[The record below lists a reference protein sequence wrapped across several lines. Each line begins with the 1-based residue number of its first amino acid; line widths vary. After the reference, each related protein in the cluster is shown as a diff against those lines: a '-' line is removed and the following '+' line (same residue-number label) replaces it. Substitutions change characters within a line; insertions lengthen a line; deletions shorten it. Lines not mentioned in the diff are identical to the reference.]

1 MREGRPVLA
10 GVGVNGLREQDNK
23 QTNRNNAHCP
33 KSTIRCCTEGEEGNK
48 SCWLSK
54 SCSSAGCTHKRSS
67 VPPEETNFFV
77 CQVRI
82 DHKTKAIS
90 FGLDLHVAHKE
101 EVPEGPYLQVW
112 SP

>member
-1 MREGRPVLA
+1 MPIALKSLPDAALRGKREIKVVGFQTAAVLL
-10 GVGVNGLREQDNK
+10 VSLIKEVQFLQ
-23 QTNRNNAHCP
+23 
-33 KSTIRCCTEGEEGNK
+33 
-48 SCWLSK
+48 SK
-54 SCSSAGCTHKRSS
+54 L
-67 VPPEETNFFV
+67 FFLFV

-112 SP
+112 LP